1 MNSNIAI
8 AHKDYDVR
16 GGGEIVA
23 ETLADGLNAPLYVG
37 HGNPEHEPEDKDLTV
52 TEIGAESRLH
62 RLAAR
67 GGLPRAIAHMLLW
80 RDYANQAL
88 KDYDVVITSGNETRW
103 WTPTEDEQTIVAYVH
118 STPWFQTHR
127 YDEISGFIGR
137 TLQQVMRHI
146 YESQIETPDLWV
158 ANSDVV
164 KRRMVRYW
172 NVDPSRVRVV
182 YPPVN
187 TENMAKNVAETE
199 DYYLYLGRVV
209 DTKRIGPIIDAANT
223 MGFDLRIAGT
233 GDAKAELEQRAGP
246 TVTFEGWVEGDRK
259 RELLSG
265 AKATINNSITE
276 DFGIVPIESMASGT
290 PVLSVTEGM
299 PQYTINPPQ
308 CGLTYERG
316 RLKEAIERFE
326 RRGVEW
332 SDERMAE
339 WAHERFNEQRFITE
353 IEQAVTEAREQATL
367 TPQL

>member
-1 MNSNIAI
+1 MTVAI

-23 ETLADGLNAPLYVG
+23 ETLANGLDAPLYVG

-52 TEIGAESRLH
+52 TEIGAESHLH
-62 RLAAR
+62 KLAAH

-80 RDYANQAL
+80 RDHANEKL
-88 KDYDVVITSGNETRW
+88 KEYDVVITSGNETRW
-103 WTPTEDEQTIVAYVH
+103 WTPTEDEQTVVAYVH

-127 YDEISGFIGR
+127 YDEIDGLLGR

-172 NVDPSRVRVV
+172 NVDPNRVRVV

-187 TENMAKNVAETE
+187 TDKMSGTVADTGE
-199 DYYLYLGRVV
+199 YYLYLGRVV
-209 DTKRIGPIIDAANT
+209 DTKRIGPIIDVANQ
-223 MGFDLRIAGT
+223 MGIELRIAGT
-233 GDAKAELEQRAGP
+233 GDAKAALEERAGS

-265 AKATINNSITE
+265 AKAVINNSITE
-276 DFGIVPIESMASGT
+276 DFGIVPIEAMASGT

-299 PQYTINPPQ
+299 PQYTINPPK
-308 CGLTYERG
+308 CGLTYQRG
-316 RLKEAIERFE
+316 NLQEAIQRFE
-326 RRGVEW
+326 QRGVEW
-332 SDERMAE
+332 AEKRMAE
-339 WAHERFNEQRFITE
+339 WAHDRFNEKRFITE
-353 IEQAVTEAREQATL
+353 IAQAVTEAEAQATV